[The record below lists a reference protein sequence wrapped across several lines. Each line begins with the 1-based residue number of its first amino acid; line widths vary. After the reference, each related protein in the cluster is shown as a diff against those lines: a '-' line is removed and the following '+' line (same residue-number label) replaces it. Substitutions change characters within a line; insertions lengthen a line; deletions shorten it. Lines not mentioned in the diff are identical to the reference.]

1 MAKQFLEY
9 VIDGSKRAVVVVQ
22 RMCRA
27 DKGRGAPTHTKSSD
41 FVGVNRKYMKPLY
54 ISLVLFLTFGMF
66 TASSRAENLKIGYGA
81 FSLGYALIWITK
93 EGRLFEKNG
102 LDVDVL
108 YLESNLV
115 RTALISG
122 DIPIGAMSGAAMAA
136 PKLQGADLVLLL
148 GFQNYLPFRLVVRP
162 EIKSAADL
170 KGKRVGVAGFG
181 LVAERAAR
189 LVVAK
194 LGLNPEK
201 DVTLLQTGGEATRLA
216 ALINGSIDATVLNPP
231 IHKRAVEAGMRVLA
245 NMAEM
250 GIPFQNSALVT
261 SQRFIAK
268 SPEVTRRLVKSFVEG
283 IHLIKTNPEVT
294 KRAIGKYMRM
304 KDQKELDEAYEIL
317 DSLTQRKPSPTL
329 EGLKPIISDL
339 SPKIPA
345 AKTAEP
351 KDFVDVRVLEEL
363 DRSGYIDG
371 LYR

>member
-1 MAKQFLEY
+1 M
-9 VIDGSKRAVVVVQ
+9 S
-22 RMCRA
+22 
-27 DKGRGAPTHTKSSD
+27 TS
-41 FVGVNRKYMKPLY
+41 
-54 ISLVLFLTFGMF
+54 
-66 TASSRAENLKIGYGA
+66 SSRAENLKIGYGA

-136 PKLQGADLVLLL
+136 PKLQGADLVVLL

-201 DVTLLQTGGEATRLA
+201 DIILLQTGGEATRLA

-268 SPEVTRRLVKSFVEG
+268 NQEVTRRLVKSFVEG
-283 IHLIKTNPEVT
+283 IHLIKTNP
-294 KRAIGKYMRM
+294 
-304 KDQKELDEAYEIL
+304 
-317 DSLTQRKPSPTL
+317 
-329 EGLKPIISDL
+329 
-339 SPKIPA
+339 
-345 AKTAEP
+345 
-351 KDFVDVRVLEEL
+351 
-363 DRSGYIDG
+363 
-371 LYR
+371 